1 MATDNPFLQGIT
13 QDLTS
18 NCPQVNIHPTIIAG
32 IIHSSSSTVRGI
44 APSSDLWVGGSC
56 SGTDASVQERATA
69 AVSWGARI
77 LSLSWGD
84 QVNSMRIL
92 SANDRFFDDMVFNR
106 LRTVV
111 KSAGNHGETDSEDIG
126 RVTSPGLAYNVLT
139 VGGFD
144 DQNTTGWPDDQMAPF
159 SSWGDPLSSS
169 GDREKPEVVAPSDE
183 IRSTTDGSP
192 WLGEGGGNGTSWAA
206 PVVAGLAALIIDAN
220 AALELWPEAIK
231 AIVMASAIHNIE
243 DDSRLSEKDGAGGVD
258 AQTAVNLARELNNNG
273 WEAFNYSCVAPTNTN
288 VPISLSANKRTRVVI
303 AWSTNPD
310 YFDYEDRPSADLDL
324 QVLAPSGAIV
334 ATSTSFDNTYE
345 IVDFQ
350 PTVSGVHTVRIV
362 RSRCQLSP
370 RRLGVAWY
378 KQ

>member
-1 MATDNPFLQGIT
+1 
-13 QDLTS
+13 
-18 NCPQVNIHPTIIAG
+18 
-32 IIHSSSSTVRGI
+32 
-44 APSSDLWVGGSC
+44 VGGSC